1 MHKDFEIAVRND
13 EGKLGTLLISKE
25 NLEWLPKGNS
35 VNKRR
40 LSWKEFAEFMDQYGK
55 PVISAGIYIV
65 RLRNT
70 GKRMSQFQAHG
81 QMRRLRL
88 IWILFPD
95 QVSVYKTSTAGYKI
109 TIMYRYKKL
118 YIYRFSMG

>member
-1 MHKDFEIAVRND
+1 MKWREKNFEAVKGRYNEQRCKDKNERFGPGYAKDFEIAVRND

-70 GKRMSQFQAHG
+70 GKRMSQFQSHG
-81 QMRRLRL
+81 QMRRLCL
-88 IWILFPD
+88 
-95 QVSVYKTSTAGYKI
+95 A
-109 TIMYRYKKL
+109 
-118 YIYRFSMG
+118 